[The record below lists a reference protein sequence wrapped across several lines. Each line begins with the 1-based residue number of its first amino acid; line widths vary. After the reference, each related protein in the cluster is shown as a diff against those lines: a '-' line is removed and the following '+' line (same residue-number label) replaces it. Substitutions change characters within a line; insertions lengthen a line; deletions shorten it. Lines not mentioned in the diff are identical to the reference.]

1 MDNNLKKTIRTILLV
16 DDNPD
21 HVELFSISL
30 RKTFPSSRIVTA
42 SNGEE
47 ALKKLG
53 LLPSS
58 SCSNRKPPDAILL
71 DINLPKY
78 PGNEII
84 RLIKAKKSL
93 QNIPVLVISTSANI
107 DDIGLMLELGADD
120 YYCKSDNNLDLGTK
134 LLKMLQKN
142 KSIQTVCNT

>member
-1 MDNNLKKTIRTILLV
+1 MIDNKNLKNSIQTILLV

-30 RKTFPSSRIVTA
+30 RKTFPSSRIVIA

-47 ALKKLG
+47 ALKTLG
-53 LLPSS
+53 LLPPL
-58 SCSNRKPPDAILL
+58 SCKKTNPPDAILL

-84 RLIKAKKSL
+84 RLIKTERSL
-93 QNIPVLVISTSANI
+93 RNIPVLVISTSANLE
-107 DDIGLMLELGADD
+107 DIGLMLQLGADD
-120 YYCKSDNNLDLGTK
+120 YYCKSNHDMDLGKK
-134 LLKMLQKN
+134 LLKMLQQN
-142 KSIQTVCNT
+142 RA